1 MDEMQGRK
9 RSAMNIGNKIFAAF
23 IVLVLLFAVNASII
37 LYTANNVKEIVSN
50 SSQVVNP
57 SRDAINDLITLVHR
71 SKMLITNWVYLQGNE
86 DDKALLRGIIE
97 KEYPE
102 LKERITALMTK
113 WDEGT
118 NVSSD
123 STSQALMSSALVKF
137 DALLNGSA
145 ENIVTKLT
153 KFEDYEDPTTKMLS
167 ADYIDQYVVPESAGL
182 IQVLEHLRERQNEI
196 TTTSEAH
203 LVSSTK
209 SLLVLTLILSAS
221 LIVIALLF
229 AYLLKRSITIPIHYV
244 RDMIFKMSRGELVED
259 HHRKFSNDE
268 IGQMVSAMDDLVKG
282 LKATT
287 HFAENIG
294 NGKYDSEFK
303 ALSDKDVLGAA
314 LLTMRSNLVQVA
326 IDDKRRAWTTEG
338 LAKFADILR
347 SRTNNLDELS
357 DKIIA
362 SLVKYLDAN
371 QGALFLVNDT
381 DPNDTFI
388 EMVACYAYDRKKFLN
403 KRIEIGE
410 GITGQCIQERDTI
423 YLSDV
428 PGNYLKITS
437 GLGEALPRHVLV
449 VPLRLDEQIFGAV
462 ELASFQPIEPYHVE
476 FVEKVGQSIASTIS
490 SAKTAAHTK
499 HLLEQAQ
506 QMTEEMRAQE
516 EEMRQNME
524 ELQATQEQLIRNQ
537 RISETSQNG
546 IEIKHNH

>member
-1 MDEMQGRK
+1 MDEKPGKK
-9 RSAMNIGNKIFAAF
+9 RFTLNIGNKIFAAF

-37 LYTANNVKEIVSN
+37 LITANNVKGIVTN

-57 SRDAINDLITLVHR
+57 SRDAINDLITIVYR
-71 SKMLITNWVYLQGNE
+71 SKMLITNWVYLQANE
-86 DDKALLRGIIE
+86 EDKALLRGIIE
-97 KEYPE
+97 KEYPAV
-102 LKERITALMTK
+102 KERLTGLMTQ
-113 WDEGT
+113 WDEGS
-118 NVSSD
+118 NVNPD
-123 STSQALMSSALVKF
+123 STSQAVMTGALTKF
-137 DALLNGSA
+137 DALLQGAS
-145 ENIVTKLT
+145 ENIIGKL
-153 KFEDYEDPTTKMLS
+153 KAFEDYEDPTTKMLS
-167 ADYIDQYVVPESAGL
+167 ADYIDQSVVPESAAL
-182 IQVLEHLRERQNEI
+182 IKTLEHLRQRQNGI
-196 TTTSEAH
+196 TAESEAS
-203 LVSSTK
+203 LVSST
-209 SLLVLTLILSAS
+209 SQLLVLTLILSVT

-229 AYLLKRSITIPIHYV
+229 AYLLKRSITEPIHYV
-244 RDMIFKMSRGELVED
+244 RNMIVKMGRGELVED
-259 HHRKFSNDE
+259 HHRKFSEDE
-268 IGQMVSAMDDLVKG
+268 IGEMAGAMDNLVKG

-287 HFAENIG
+287 QFAENIG
-294 NGKYDSEFK
+294 KGKYDSEFTP
-303 ALSDKDVLGAA
+303 LSDKDVLGTA

-371 QGALFLVNDT
+371 QGALFLVNDA

-410 GITGQCIQERDTI
+410 GVTGQCIQERDTI

-428 PGNYLKITS
+428 PGNYIKITS

-462 ELASFQPIEPYHVE
+462 ELASFKAIEPYHIE

-499 HLLEQAQ
+499 QLLEQAQ

-537 RISETSQNG
+537 RIAESQTDIDVN
-546 IEIKHNH
+546 

>member
-1 MDEMQGRK
+1 MDERPAK
-9 RSAMNIGNKIFAAF
+9 KLINFNIGNKIFGSF

-37 LYTANNVKEIVSN
+37 LYTANNVKGIVTN
-50 SSQVVNP
+50 SSQVINP
-57 SRDAINDLITLVHR
+57 SRDAINDLITLVYR
-71 SKMLITNWVYLQGNE
+71 SKMLITNWVYLQANE
-86 DDKALLRGIIE
+86 DDKALMRVIID

-102 LKERITALMTK
+102 VKQRITDLMTK
-113 WDEGT
+113 WDDGT
-118 NVSSD
+118 NVDAD
-123 STSQALMSSALVKF
+123 STSQAVMSDALAKF
-137 DALLNGSA
+137 DALLTGSS
-145 ENIVTKLT
+145 ENIIGKLR

-167 ADYIDQYVVPESAGL
+167 ADYIDQYVVPESAAL
-182 IQVLEHLRERQNEI
+182 IKVLEHLRQRQNEI
-196 TTTSEAH
+196 TRASEGS
-203 LVSSTK
+203 LVSSTS
-209 SLLVLTLILSAS
+209 SLLVLTLILSVS
-221 LIVIALLF
+221 LIFIAILF
-229 AYLLKRSITIPIHYV
+229 AYLLKRSITEPIHYV
-244 RDMIFKMSRGELVED
+244 RNMIIKMGRGELVED
-259 HHRKFSNDE
+259 HHRKFSEDE
-268 IGQMVSAMDDLVKG
+268 IGEMAAAMDNLVKG

-287 HFAENIG
+287 QFAENIG
-294 NGKYDSEFK
+294 KGKYDSEFK

-326 IDDKRRAWTTEG
+326 LDDKRRAWTTEG

-357 DKIIA
+357 DNIIA
-362 SLVKYLDAN
+362 SLVKYLNAN
-371 QGALFLVNDT
+371 QGALFLVNDV
-381 DPNDTFI
+381 DQNDTFI

-410 GITGQCIQERDTI
+410 GVTGQCIQERDTI

-428 PGNYLKITS
+428 PANYLKITS

-462 ELASFQPIEPYHVE
+462 ELASFQAIEPYHIE

-537 RISETSQNG
+537 RISETQNG
-546 IEIKHNH
+546 VNVNH

>member
-1 MDEMQGRK
+1 MEEIPVKK
-9 RSAMNIGNKIFAAF
+9 RFALNIGNKIFAAF
-23 IVLVLLFAVNASII
+23 IVLVLLFGVNAAVI
-37 LYTANNVKEIVSN
+37 LYTANNVKGIVTN

-57 SRDAINDLITLVHR
+57 SRNAINDLITLVHR

-86 DDKALLRGIIE
+86 DDKALMRGIMD

-102 LKERITALMTK
+102 LKERMTNLMTK
-113 WDEGT
+113 WDEAADV
-118 NVSSD
+118 NPD
-123 STSQALMSSALVKF
+123 STSQAVMKGALKKF
-137 DALLNGSA
+137 DELLAGAS
-145 ENIVTKLT
+145 ENIIGKLR

-167 ADYIDQYVVPESAGL
+167 SDYIDQYVVPESAAL
-182 IQVLEHLRERQNEI
+182 IKTLEHLRQRQNEI
-196 TTTSEAH
+196 TKSSEASM
-203 LVSSTK
+203 VSSTS
-209 SLLVLTLILSAS
+209 SLLVLTLILSVS
-221 LIVIALLF
+221 LMFIALLF
-229 AYLLKRSITIPIHYV
+229 AYLLKRSITEPIQYV
-244 RDMIFKMSRGELVED
+244 RNMIIKMGRGELVED
-259 HHRKFSNDE
+259 HHRKFSEDE
-268 IGQMVSAMDDLVKG
+268 IGEMAAAMDNLVKG

-287 HFAENIG
+287 QFAENIG

-303 ALSDKDVLGAA
+303 ALSEKDVLGAA

-326 IDDKRRAWTTEG
+326 VDDKRRAWTTEG

-357 DKIIA
+357 DHIIA
-362 SLVKYLDAN
+362 SLVKYLNAN
-371 QGALFLVNDT
+371 QGALFLVNDV
-381 DPNDTFI
+381 DQNDVFI
-388 EMVACYAYDRKKFLN
+388 EMVACYAYDRKKYLK

-410 GITGQCIQERDTI
+410 GVTGQCIQERDTI
-423 YLSDV
+423 YMSDI
-428 PGNYLKITS
+428 PSNYLKITS

-462 ELASFQPIEPYHVE
+462 ELASFQPIEPYHIE

-499 HLLEQAQ
+499 YLLEQAQ

-537 RISETSQNG
+537 RISEGQNG
-546 IEIKHNH
+546 VEINH

>member
-1 MDEMQGRK
+1 MDEKPGKK
-9 RSAMNIGNKIFAAF
+9 RFTLNIGNKIFAAF

-37 LYTANNVKEIVSN
+37 LITANNVKGIVTN
-50 SSQVVNP
+50 SSQVINP
-57 SRDAINDLITLVHR
+57 SRDAINDLITLVYR

-86 DDKALLRGIIE
+86 DDKTLLRGIIE

-102 LKERITALMTK
+102 VKERITTLMTK
-113 WDEGT
+113 WDEASDVT
-118 NVSSD
+118 SD
-123 STSQALMSSALVKF
+123 SSSHALMSDALKKF
-137 DALLNGSA
+137 DALLAGSS
-145 ENIVTKLT
+145 ENIVGKLK

-182 IQVLEHLRERQNEI
+182 IKVLQHLRERQNEI
-196 TTTSEAH
+196 TATSESS
-203 LVSSTK
+203 LVSSTS
-209 SLLVLTLILSAS
+209 SLLVLTLILSVS
-221 LIVIALLF
+221 LIFIALLF
-229 AYLLKRSITIPIHYV
+229 AYLLKRSITEPIHYV
-244 RDMIFKMSRGELVED
+244 RNMIIKMGRGELVED
-259 HHRKFSNDE
+259 HHRKFSDDE
-268 IGQMVSAMDDLVKG
+268 IGEMAAAMDNLVQG

-287 HFAENIG
+287 LFAENIG
-294 NGKYDSEFK
+294 KGKYDSEFK

-314 LLTMRSNLVQVA
+314 LLTMRQNLVQVA
-326 IDDKRRAWTTEG
+326 VDDKRRAWTTEG

-357 DKIIA
+357 DNIIA

-371 QGALFLVNDT
+371 QGALFLVNDV
-381 DPNDTFI
+381 DQNDTFI
-388 EMVACYAYDRKKFLN
+388 EMVACYAYDRKKFLK
-403 KRIEIGE
+403 KRIEIGQ
-410 GITGQCIQERDTI
+410 GVTGQCIQERDTI

-428 PGNYLKITS
+428 PGDYLKITS

-462 ELASFQPIEPYHVE
+462 ELASFQPIEPYHIE

-499 HLLEQAQ
+499 YLLEQAQ

-524 ELQATQEQLIRNQ
+524 ELQATQEQLLRNQ
-537 RISETSQNG
+537 RISEGQNG
-546 IEIKHNH
+546 VEINH